1 MNAFPTLRQIES
13 PYGAFVTS
21 ENGMTLR
28 DYFAAKC
35 FSKVGSFPETIKL
48 DYDGTVRNDQHEL
61 FQKYIKAFSTL
72 AYEMADAMIEAREKK
87 HG

>member
-1 MNAFPTLRQIES
+1 MNNQPAFPS
-13 PYGAFVTS
+13 PAGVAHITDQ
-21 ENGMTLR
+21 GMTLR

-72 AYEMADAMIEAREKK
+72 AYEMADAMIEAREKNN
-87 HG
+87 G